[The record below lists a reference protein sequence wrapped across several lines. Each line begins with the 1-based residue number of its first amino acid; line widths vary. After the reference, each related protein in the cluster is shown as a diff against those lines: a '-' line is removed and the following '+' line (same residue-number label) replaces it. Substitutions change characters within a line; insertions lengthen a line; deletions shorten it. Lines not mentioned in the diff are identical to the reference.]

1 MKIVIS
7 KDFIVVRSWGALH
20 METVAN
26 KDTTKMKF
34 FILKLICKRSN
45 DELDTKGRFM
55 QIERSFKQLSFIF
68 TRFFAYK
75 KWPSLSTAFE
85 IAQFVHTRDI
95 STCRQTSRI
104 WFFFLSIGRGCFR
117 SEFKVLHSKYPSK
130 SLRFDSLLKIL

>member
-68 TRFFAYK
+68 TRFFAHK

-104 WFFFLSIGRGCFR
+104 WFFFLIDLIRRACFR
-117 SEFKVLHSKYPSK
+117 SEFKVLHSKWNT
-130 SLRFDSLLKIL
+130 SLIN